1 MKILDN
7 LENPTGTFK
16 FKFWIL
22 GHPIYMTEAC
32 LLHLNSRLRTRA
44 MRRERSLEEID
55 RDIATI
61 WKELQVKYFQGLA
74 LAIAVNLECLKEF

>member
-1 MKILDN
+1 MQIMYI
-7 LENPTGTFK
+7 ETS
-16 FKFWIL
+16 
-22 GHPIYMTEAC
+22 HMTEAC
-32 LLHLNSRLRTRA
+32 LLHLNSRFRTRA

-74 LAIAVNLECLKEF
+74 VNLECLKEF